1 MRNRIKEVIQSPLFG
16 RQKKKLPKDQIRHLD
31 KIVRTI
37 MRNPEAGTM
46 ESGDLQ
52 GVRVYKFRMGG
63 IQILLAH
70 EVSEYTLHLYT
81 FGSHENFYR
90 KLKKYRNR

>member
-16 RQKKKLPKDQIRHLD
+16 KQKKKLPKDQIRHLD

-37 MRNPEAGTM
+37 VRNPEAGTM
-46 ESGDLQ
+46 KSGDLQ
-52 GVRVYKFRMGG
+52 GVCVYKFRMGG
-63 IQILLAH
+63 IQILLAY
-70 EVSEYTLHLYT
+70 EVSEYTFYLYT

-90 KLKKYRNR
+90 KLKEYRNR

>member
-37 MRNPEAGTM
+37 VRNPEAGTM
-46 ESGDLQ
+46 KSGDLQ
-52 GVRVYKFRMGG
+52 GVHIYKFRMGG
-63 IQILLAH
+63 IQILLAY
-70 EVSEYTLHLYT
+70 EVSEYTLYLYT

>member
-37 MRNPEAGTM
+37 MRSPEAGTLK
-46 ESGDLQ
+46 SGDLQ
-52 GVRVYKFRMGG
+52 GVRVCKFRMGG
-63 IQILLAH
+63 IQVLLAY
-70 EVSEYTLHLYT
+70 EVSEYTLYLYT
-81 FGSHENFYR
+81 FGSHEKFYR

>member
-31 KIVRTI
+31 KIIRAIV
-37 MRNPEAGTM
+37 RNPEARTM
-46 ESGDLQ
+46 KSGDLQ
-52 GVRVYKFRMGG
+52 GVRVYKFRMGS
-63 IQILLAH
+63 IQILLAY
-70 EVSEYTLHLYT
+70 EVSKNTLYLYT